1 MNAVVTALE
10 GSRHETQISPKSEA
24 ASSPGPG
31 AFDIGN
37 GDKTIEV
44 GDGRGLRAGARELD
58 MEWCPW
64 RDRARDR
71 SGRPRTRR
79 AAFARPG
86 IHRLAVTATPLA
98 AAAVPRN
105 LRRDTALS

>member
-1 MNAVVTALE
+1 MNAVVSALE

-24 ASSPGPG
+24 ASSPVPG

-64 RDRARDR
+64 EDRARDR
-71 SGRPRTRR
+71 SGRARTRSGGFR
-79 AAFARPG
+79 QTWHPQASRDRHTTGGRRPG
-86 IHRLAVTATPLA
+86 PQLAP
-98 AAAVPRN
+98 P
-105 LRRDTALS
+105 